1 MPKTDKY
8 PLLTQLRK
16 YKRAIEQARE
26 KVTELEAENR
36 KAQRAVAAKA
46 AELSSYYAQIG
57 AGERKPDP
65 TEEARLR
72 DGVTEAQA
80 DTVVSFSQPWQDES
94 GTTTITTTNPKL
106 EGMLAGARERV
117 ERLEGKLREFK
128 AQRFDDL
135 AAEISSQA
143 GPARDAMNSAL
154 STLAVAEEEWRRVSS
169 LWKPLLATG
178 RLGDAM
184 PDGPLDGLRTMPGE
198 CPLPMPVALIPESED
213 SSSVKLP
220 RGKSRTRRRI
230 DYVQGDA
237 A

>member
-1 MPKTDKY
+1 MKTTDKY
-8 PLLTQLRK
+8 PALTQLRK
-16 YKRAIEQARE
+16 YERALGQARE
-26 KVTELEAENR
+26 KVTQLEAENR
-36 KAQRAVAAKA
+36 KAQRDVQRKA
-46 AELSSYYAQIG
+46 AELSSYYSALG
-57 AGERKPDP
+57 AGTRKPDP
-65 TEEARLR
+65 QEETRLR
-72 DGVTEAQA
+72 EGVTEAQA
-80 DTVVSFSQPWQDES
+80 DTVVTVAQPWQDES
-94 GTTTITTTNPKL
+94 GRTTIQTTNPRI

-117 ERLEGKLREFK
+117 ERLEGKLRAFK

-184 PDGPLDGLRTMPGE
+184 PPGPLDGLRTMPGE
-198 CPLPMPVALIPESED
+198 CPLPMPVSLIPESEL
-213 SSSVKLP
+213 SEKPPP
-220 RGKSRTRRRI
+220 RGKSRTRRRV
-230 DYVQGDA
+230 DYVNDA

>member
-1 MPKTDKY
+1 MKTTDKY

-16 YKRAIEQARE
+16 YKRAIEHARE

-36 KAQRAVAAKA
+36 SAQRAVQSKA
-46 AELSSYYAQIG
+46 AALSDYYSSIG
-57 AGERKPDP
+57 AGTRKPDAA
-65 TEEARLR
+65 EEARLR

-80 DTVVSFSQPWQDES
+80 DTVVSYSQPWQDES
-94 GTTTITTTNPKL
+94 GKTTISTSNPRI

-117 ERLEGKLREFK
+117 ERLEEKLRAFK

-135 AAEISSQA
+135 AAEITPQA
-143 GPARDAMNSAL
+143 KAAQEQMNSAL
-154 STLAVAEEEWRRVSS
+154 TTLAVADEEWRRVSS

-198 CPLPMPVALIPESED
+198 CPLPMPVSLIPESELED
-213 SSSVKLP
+213 KPPP
-220 RGKSRTRRRI
+220 RGKSRTRRRV
-230 DYVQGDA
+230 DYVNNA